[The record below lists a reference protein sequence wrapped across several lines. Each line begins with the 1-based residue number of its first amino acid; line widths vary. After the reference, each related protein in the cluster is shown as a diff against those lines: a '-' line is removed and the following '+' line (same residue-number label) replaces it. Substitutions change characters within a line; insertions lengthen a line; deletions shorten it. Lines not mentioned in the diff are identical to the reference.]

1 MVKLKTIERKI
12 KNGIQDDEITRDTYY
27 ENRDNLYSGGII
39 QYRDNSQE
47 TSLSNILTEWTK
59 NKYSYKYVENGIEK
73 YFTDKKINIDTFYS
87 SFRVSNCLTDMNM
100 EGILRFNYENLRFE
114 ICKNGSF
121 TPVTSTITGNNGKSY
136 FKRLLFSDNI
146 KKDNLIINKGEN
158 FTDTGNLFKEVLV
171 VKDTNYITKE
181 FIDYDSS
188 LQYSNPSIIY
198 NSANLF
204 DLCRHNIIFKP
215 NDTSSYNVYVRN
227 NGGWIQNENWSN
239 HLDISKNLRDN
250 SFYEYNFSKY
260 FPFYKNKF
268 SKMYINKLGYISFI
282 SGTKLDK
289 SKSIIEFDSTQ
300 FTKETQS
307 IYTDISCIGGSG
319 SGATIDFTVSIDGYI
334 DSSTIKINKG
344 GSGYEKDDVI
354 TINGTDSKI
363 AILEIDKNKSILDFD
378 TIINGNQKFTSSLYT
393 DISCIGGSGSGATI
407 DFTVSIDGY
416 IDSSTIKIN
425 KGGIGYKKDDV
436 ITINET
442 DATIVVSKIRE
453 DKLEISYKKCLLDYR
468 IAYFNGDLDFTYL
481 SKAYVGLGLYNE
493 IVITFINISINEKRQ
508 LANFQ
513 IRLWENCSETKTSRF
528 SKKTDTYRKLYFS
541 DDYFDEGT
549 IQISYNVS
557 TDNNILVNYN
567 SVFVGLSGNIDYDTT
582 TFKPL
587 NFSKLINKQINL
599 KNSKGIPNLE
609 TRLIFKSDYDLG
621 SDYTKVG
628 TNQYHAKI
636 KTEDGGDFNWKTTY
650 LEEDNTFKY
659 YVSILD
665 LGIIDSSK
673 LPSHF
678 FIAILSIND
687 SKSIYTI
694 GEIDD
699 SMEDETEDETEYL
712 EGLLSGGT
720 SSSEAS
726 YISSSSSGSS
736 SVADTN
742 QKFYYS
748 DSTTI
753 NNNFI
758 LQKDKKKQQMDIIF
772 TKLTDNISFVSL
784 NEINTPTNNNIY
796 KDFKTVYE
804 SLTNQLYD
812 SCIYSVQFKL
822 MDIPDEEEAND
833 PDESITSRKFNKIS
847 LSSKKKHWYMKII
860 YRLKSDDL
868 PFNTSFEKAIIF
880 KSIGIYGPYNIKKD
894 YSNYYKVKLYNRKYI
909 IELVHLLNNTKPSV
923 GLALEIY
930 DINKNIKCYSNTL
943 SNNEAKG
950 IFPKIEFDNT
960 SVEEGTD
967 FYLKVIGEN
976 NFYYFGLKMSISE

>member
-1 MVKLKTIERKI
+1 MVKLETIERKT
-12 KNGIQDDEITRDTYY
+12 KDGIQEDETTPITYY
-27 ENRDNLYSGGII
+27 EENTENIYLGGII

-47 TSLSNILTEWTK
+47 TNLSSVLTEWNK

-73 YFTDKKINIDTFYS
+73 YFTDKKISIDTFYR
-87 SFRVSNCLTDMNM
+87 SFRVSNCFSDMNM

-121 TPVTSTITGNNGKSY
+121 TPVTSAITGNNGISY

-158 FTDTGNLFKEVLV
+158 FTDIGNIFKDVLV
-171 VKDTNYITKE
+171 VKDNNYINNE

-198 NSANLF
+198 NSTNLF

-227 NGGWIQNENWSN
+227 NEGWIQNENWSN
-239 HLDISKNLRDN
+239 HLDISKTLRYN

-289 SKSIIEFDSTQ
+289 SKSIIEFDSTK
-300 FTKETQS
+300 FTKGNQLLTPGV
-307 IYTDISCIGGSG
+307 YTNISCIGGSG
-319 SGATIDFTVSIDGYI
+319 SGAIIDFTVSIDGYI
-334 DSSTIKINKG
+334 DSSTIKINSG
-344 GSGYEKDDVI
+344 GSRYKKDDVI
-354 TINGTDSKI
+354 TINGTDT
-363 AILEIDKNKSILDFD
+363 
-378 TIINGNQKFTSSLYT
+378 TII
-393 DISCIGGSGSGATI
+393 
-407 DFTVSIDGY
+407 
-416 IDSSTIKIN
+416 
-425 KGGIGYKKDDV
+425 
-436 ITINET
+436 
-442 DATIVVSKIRE
+442 VSKIRE

-468 IAYFNGDLDFTYL
+468 IAYFNGDLNFTYL
-481 SKAYVGLGLYNE
+481 SKVYVGLGLYNE
-493 IVITFINISINEKRQ
+493 VVITFLNISINEKRQ

-513 IRLWENCSETKTSRF
+513 IRLWENGSETKTNRF
-528 SKKTDTYRKLYFS
+528 SKTKDSNRKLYFS
-541 DDYFDEGT
+541 DDYYDEGT

-557 TDNNILVNYN
+557 TDNNILINYK
-567 SVFVGLSGNIDYDTT
+567 SIFVGLSGNIDYDTT

-587 NFSKLINKQINL
+587 HFSKLINKQLNL

-609 TRLIFKSDYDLG
+609 AKIIFKSEYDLG

-636 KTEDGGDFNWKTTY
+636 KTEEGGDFNWKTTY
-650 LEEDNTFKY
+650 LEEDNIFKY

-673 LPSHF
+673 LPSDF

-694 GEIDD
+694 GEIED
-699 SMEDETEDETEYL
+699 SIEDETEDL

-720 SSSEAS
+720 SSLEVG
-726 YISSSSSGSS
+726 SSSS

-742 QKFYYS
+742 QEFYYS

-758 LQKDKKKQQMDIIF
+758 LQKDKKKQQMDTIF
-772 TKLTDNISFVSL
+772 TKLKDNISFVSL
-784 NEINTPTNNNIY
+784 SEINSPTNNNIY

-812 SCIYSVQFKL
+812 SRIYSVQFKL

-833 PDESITSRKFNKIS
+833 PDEPITSRKFNKVS
-847 LSSKKKHWYMKII
+847 LSSEKKHWYMKII
-860 YRLKSDDL
+860 YRLRCDDL

-880 KSIGIYGPYNIKKD
+880 KSIGIYGPYNIKKG
-894 YSNYYKVKLYNRKYI
+894 YSNYYKVKLYNRKYT
-909 IELVHLLNNTKPSV
+909 IELVHLLNNTKPSI

-943 SNNEAKG
+943 SNTETKG

-967 FYLKVIGEN
+967 YYLKVIGEN

>member
-1 MVKLKTIERKI
+1 MVELVTIERKTT
-12 KNGIQDDEITRDTYY
+12 NGIQDDRATNNTYY
-27 ENRDNLYSGGII
+27 EENSQNLYSGGII
-39 QYRDNSQE
+39 RYRDNGQE
-47 TSLSNILTEWTK
+47 NSLSDELLEWDK
-59 NKYSYKYVENGIEK
+59 NKYSYKYVENDITK
-73 YFTDKKINIDTFYS
+73 SLSDKKINIDTFYR
-87 SFRVSNCLTDMNM
+87 SFRVPNCFSNMNM
-100 EGILRFNYENLRFE
+100 EGLLRFNYENLIFE
-114 ICKNGSF
+114 ICNNGSF
-121 TPVTSTITGNNGKSY
+121 IPVTSTIYGNNGKSY

-158 FTDTGNLFKEVLV
+158 FTDIGNIFKEVLV
-171 VKDTNYITKE
+171 IKDTNYITDE
-181 FIDYDSS
+181 FIDYNSN

-300 FTKETQS
+300 FTKETQLL
-307 IYTDISCIGGSG
+307 TAG
-319 SGATIDFTVSIDGYI
+319 
-334 DSSTIKINKG
+334 
-344 GSGYEKDDVI
+344 
-354 TINGTDSKI
+354 
-363 AILEIDKNKSILDFD
+363 
-378 TIINGNQKFTSSLYT
+378 LYR

-493 IVITFINISINEKRQ
+493 IIITFLNISINEKRQ

-699 SMEDETEDETEYL
+699 SMEDETEDETEDL

-726 YISSSSSGSS
+726 SISSSSSGSGSS

-753 NNNFI
+753 SNNFI

-943 SNNEAKG
+943 SNTEAKG

>member
-1 MVKLKTIERKI
+1 MVKVETIERKI
-12 KNGIQDDEITRDTYY
+12 KNGIQYDEITQDTYY
-27 ENRDNLYSGGII
+27 EEKTGNLYSGGII

-47 TSLSNILTEWTK
+47 TSLSNVLTEWTK

-73 YFTDKKINIDTFYS
+73 YFTDKKISIDTFYR

-114 ICKNGSF
+114 ICKNGIF
-121 TPVTSTITGNNGKSY
+121 TPITSTITGNNGKSY

-158 FTDTGNLFKEVLV
+158 FTDIGNLFKEVSV
-171 VKDTNYITKE
+171 VKDSNYISNK
-181 FIDYDSS
+181 FVDYDSN

-227 NGGWIQNENWSN
+227 NEGWIQNENWSN

-289 SKSIIEFDSTQ
+289 SKSIIELDSTQ
-300 FTKETQS
+300 FTKETQLLTVGLH
-307 IYTDISCIGGSG
+307 TDISCIGGSG
-319 SGATIDFTVSIDGYI
+319 SGATIDFTVSTEGYI

-354 TINGTDSKI
+354 TIN
-363 AILEIDKNKSILDFD
+363 
-378 TIINGNQKFTSSLYT
+378 
-393 DISCIGGSGSGATI
+393 
-407 DFTVSIDGY
+407 
-416 IDSSTIKIN
+416 
-425 KGGIGYKKDDV
+425 
-436 ITINET
+436 ET
-442 DATIVVSKIRE
+442 DATIIVSKIRE
-453 DKLEISYKKCLLDYR
+453 DKLELSYKKCLLDYR

-481 SKAYVGLGLYNE
+481 SKAYIGLGLYNE
-493 IVITFINISINEKRQ
+493 IVITFLNISINEKRQ

-513 IRLWENCSETKTSRF
+513 IRLWENGSETKTSRF
-528 SKKTDTYRKLYFS
+528 SKTSDTDRKLYFS
-541 DDYFDEGT
+541 DDYYDEGT

-587 NFSKLINKQINL
+587 NFSKLINKQLNL
-599 KNSKGIPNLE
+599 KNSKGVPHLE
-609 TRLIFKSDYDLG
+609 ARLIFKSEYDLG

-636 KTEDGGDFNWKTTY
+636 KTEDGGDFNWKTSY
-650 LEEDNTFKY
+650 VEEDNTFKY

-665 LGIIDSSK
+665 LGVIDSSK
-673 LPSHF
+673 LPSDF

-694 GEIDD
+694 GETED
-699 SMEDETEDETEYL
+699 SMEDETEDL

-726 YISSSSSGSS
+726 SGSSSSSS

-742 QKFYYS
+742 QEFYYS
-748 DSTTI
+748 DSTAI

-758 LQKDKKKQQMDIIF
+758 LQKDKKKQQMDTIF
-772 TKLTDNISFVSL
+772 TKLTDNIGFVSL
-784 NEINTPTNNNIY
+784 SEINSPTNNNGF

-833 PDESITSRKFNKIS
+833 PDEPTTSRKFNKIS
-847 LSSKKKHWYMKII
+847 LSSEKKHWYMKII
-860 YRLKSDDL
+860 YRLRSDDL

-880 KSIGIYGPYNIKKD
+880 KSIGIYGPYNIKKG
-894 YSNYYKVKLYNRKYI
+894 YSNYYKVKLYNRKYT
-909 IELVHLLNNTKPSV
+909 IEIVHLLNNTKPSI

-930 DINKNIKCYSNTL
+930 DINENIKCYSNTL
-943 SNNEAKG
+943 LNTESKG

-960 SVEEGTD
+960 GVEEGTD
-967 FYLKVIGEN
+967 YYLKVIGEN